1 MSVPTEKET
10 MGRRD
15 FLETSAIWTAAA
27 AVFAGML
34 GLLRMPKP
42 NVHYEPSS
50 KVRIGYPDEFPT
62 GTTRVIAK
70 HNIKVVR
77 DEDGIHAMS
86 LICTHLGCVCQS
98 AGDGFKCP
106 CHGSVFD
113 ANGSVVQG
121 PAPRALPWLEI
132 GRADDGALIVDLK
145 KEIPSGEKAVV

>member
-1 MSVPTEKET
+1 MSTHSEDS
-10 MGRRD
+10 MNRRD
-15 FLETSAIWTAAA
+15 FLESSAIWSAAA

-50 KVRIGYPDEFPT
+50 RVRIGYPDEFPA
-62 GTTRVIAK
+62 GTSRVIAK

-77 DEDGIHAMS
+77 DKEGIYAMS
-86 LICTHLGCVCQS
+86 LICTHLGCVCQG

-113 ANGSVVQG
+113 TNGNVVKG

-132 GRADDGALIVDLK
+132 SRTDDGALVVDLK
-145 KEIPSGEKAVV
+145 KEIDSGQRTAV